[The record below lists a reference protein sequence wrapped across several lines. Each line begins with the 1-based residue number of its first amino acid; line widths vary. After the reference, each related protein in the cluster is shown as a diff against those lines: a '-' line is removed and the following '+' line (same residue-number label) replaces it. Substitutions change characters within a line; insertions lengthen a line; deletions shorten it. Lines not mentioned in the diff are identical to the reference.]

1 MSFKADANDL
11 LADARALKDRMSA
24 ACEEVGRNPETLRP
38 SFLLFD
44 ADSRASGGRNFY
56 WDHVGAF
63 EHVASTL
70 FAMGYDEIGVYYPVD
85 AQRDVCEAVA
95 ATVMPGLRDC

>member
-1 MSFKADANDL
+1 MRRRSPD
-11 LADARALKDRMSA
+11 
-24 ACEEVGRNPETLRP
+24 EVSLDVIGLGEHHRP
-38 SFLLFD
+38 
-44 ADSRASGGRNFY
+44 N
-56 WDHVGAF
+56 HVGAF
-63 EHVASTL
+63 EHEAGTL